1 MNTKDIASSTPYTI
15 QYNDNY
21 LRDYINTSGFKWDSS
36 CLDVAFKNL
45 GDKFNEYIQ
54 KIGDFNTIT
63 VPYDPIYTPPRSYQE
78 KDYSGPCPEGWTKQG
93 GWWGGCT
100 NQNYSAKPWG
110 ECPAG
115 RTKHVE
121 RKEPCPPNSTSN
133 SPNISYPYWV
143 TVTKYYRWWWGWWN
157 IPYNTYE
164 LRYSSYP
171 NPNYYPGW
179 NGPYDWNGMTYCYT
193 NGDNTRSNWQNTA
206 KTDCINSGGSTEWGA
221 NYCLKRNKYDPRTE
235 PQSYFNG
242 YSNAAKTDWEN
253 QCQAY
258 WPMRTINI
266 PEKYTCQY
274 GDKLEDKLD
283 NNIARGNII
292 NIGVGYTAIDAAK
305 SALKSNKMIDNYF
318 AIIDNN
324 LYIIGPNSN
333 INVITSK
340 GAYQKNC
347 PDNNNRKVTLY
358 VINQK
363 FFDMLKECKDVNSS
377 LNSLNE
383 SRNIVQDAI
392 TSVSEK
398 FIGGSRNSKII
409 EHLVNEDIL
418 KNQNEISANLI
429 SNYNKKA
436 ELYNYQVGLLGQNEK
451 LVEDN
456 NKKLNNQLDELSQI
470 QDQIAL
476 KDRVI
481 ILNDELSQKQ
491 IRNKKILIG
500 FFVLIPFLG
509 IPLLL
514 IVSKAFSPMIGIGIA
529 ALMIVGYIIYMIV
542 VANQND
548 IKKFGRE
555 NKNVISKYEKSL
567 ANYWNKQKEA
577 LRSSLNNFVNENC
590 ANNGLQE
597 EEEEESGTGGSGGSG
612 GSGAYPKGDYLM
624 KSNGPFYYYD
634 GSAPP
639 QQIHP
644 GATGSINFSIEGE
657 DQEFPN
663 IDLKKIKNP
672 ITKFFFQTW
681 LSILNQNGIQPND
694 PRFNEVLDVIDFPD
708 SDQTPMPFWDNIKLP
723 IVTNINQ
730 QFNYLFQSYN
740 GQKRNL
746 SQTASVLLV
755 DLWNFIFGD
764 KIPKDI
770 YDSWVNKLA
779 DVVKQSTP
787 NIEKFYEDYL
797 KYIMGLTKFTEKY
810 GSGDAGLARF
820 VEIKMVD
827 FIKTFN
833 QDISVSQPFAKRY
846 VP

>member
-1 MNTKDIASSTPYTI
+1 MNSKDIASSTPYTI

-45 GDKFNEYIQ
+45 GTRFNEYVQ
-54 KIGDFNTIT
+54 PIGDFNTVA
-63 VPYDPIYTPPRSYQE
+63 VPNDPIYTPPTSYQE
-78 KDYSGPCPEGWTKQG
+78 KDYSDSCPEGWTKQAG
-93 GWWGGCT
+93 SGCT
-100 NQNYSAKPWG
+100 NQNYNG
-110 ECPAG
+110 NCLAG
-115 RTKHVE
+115 RTKQVK
-121 RKEPCPPNSTSN
+121 RRPTCPPNSTS
-133 SPNISYPYWV
+133 PNISYSYWV
-143 TVTKYYRWWWGWWN
+143 TVTRYYRWWWWN
-157 IPYNTYE
+157 IPYKAYE
-164 LRYSSYP
+164 LRYASYP

-179 NGPYDWNGMTYCYT
+179 IGPYDWNDYTYCYT

-206 KTDCINSGGSTEWGA
+206 RTDCQNSGGSSEWGPH
-221 NYCLKRNKYDPRTE
+221 YCLKKNTYDPQTE
-235 PQSYFNG
+235 APSYFNG
-242 YSNAAKTDWEN
+242 YTNAAKTDWEN
-253 QCQAY
+253 NCKAY
-258 WPMRTINI
+258 WPMKTINV

-274 GDKLEDKLD
+274 GERLD
-283 NNIARGNII
+283 DNIARGNII
-292 NIGVGYTAIDAAK
+292 NIGVGYNVVDAAK
-305 SALKSNKMIDNYF
+305 SALKSNRMIDNYF

-333 INVITSK
+333 VNVITSK
-340 GAYQKNC
+340 GRYQKNC

-363 FFDMLKECKDVNSS
+363 FFDMLQDCKTMNNS

-392 TSVSEK
+392 TSINEK
-398 FIGGSRNSKII
+398 FIGGSRNGEII

-451 LVEDN
+451 LVEDH

-514 IVSKAFSPMIGIGIA
+514 IVSKAFSPMIGVGIA
-529 ALMIVGYIIYMIV
+529 VLMVVGYIIYMIV
-542 VANQND
+542 VANQSD

-555 NKNVISKYEKSL
+555 NKNIISKYEKSL

-597 EEEEESGTGGSGGSG
+597 EEEEGGRSGSGSGGG
-612 GSGAYPKGDYLM
+612 GGRNIAYLKGDYLM

-639 QQIHP
+639 QQIYP
-644 GATGSINFSIEGE
+644 GATGRINFSIEGE

-663 IDLKKIKNP
+663 INLSKIKNP

-681 LSILNQNGIQPND
+681 LTILNQNGILPTD

-730 QFNYLFQSYN
+730 QFNYLFQSYS
-740 GQKRNL
+740 GEKRNL

-764 KIPKDI
+764 KIPGDVYGI
-770 YDSWVNKLA
+770 WVNKLA

-787 NIEKFYEDYL
+787 NIEQFYSDYL
-797 KYIMGLTKFTEKY
+797 TSIMGLPKFTEKY
-810 GSGDAGLARF
+810 GTGDAGLAKF

>member
-1 MNTKDIASSTPYTI
+1 VQKVGDYNT
-15 QYNDNY
+15 
-21 LRDYINTSGFKWDSS
+21 
-36 CLDVAFKNL
+36 VAATNP
-45 GDKFNEYIQ
+45 Q
-54 KIGDFNTIT
+54 
-63 VPYDPIYTPPRSYQE
+63 YTPPKSWQE
-78 KDYSGPCPEGWTKQG
+78 KDYSGPCPEGWTSTLVWDYDGVNKYSS
-93 GWWGGCT
+93 CT
-100 NQNYSAKPWG
+100 NPSYTG
-110 ECPAG
+110 TCPAG
-115 RTKHVE
+115 RTKQIK
-121 RKEPCPPNSTSN
+121 RAATCPPNKGGASTIWKDNWQYQNKSCYGGDN
-133 SPNISYPYWV
+133 GYWNWSWSSWKWSWTSRPWYYNCPGWVNNGSYV
-143 TVTKYYRWWWGWWN
+143 N
-157 IPYNTYE
+157 NQNH
-164 LRYSSYP
+164 YP
-171 NPNYYPGW
+171 NFY
-179 NGPYDWNGMTYCYT
+179 GPWDWSDSTYCYT
-193 NGDNTRSNWQNTA
+193 PGDSTRSNWQNQA
-206 KTDCINSGGSTEWGA
+206 QSDCTNSGGSIEWGS
-221 NYCLKRNKYDPRTE
+221 NWCLKKNTYDPQTESPSYFWNLPWSGTE
-235 PQSYFNG
+235 PKRN
-242 YSNAAKTDWEN
+242 WEN
-253 QCQAY
+253 QCKAY
-258 WPMRTINI
+258 WPMKTINI
-266 PEKYTCQY
+266 PGKWTCQY
-274 GDKLEDKLD
+274 GEKIEDD
-283 NNIARGNII
+283 MARGNII
-292 NIGVGYTAIDAAK
+292 NIGVGYTTIDAAK
-305 SALKSNKMIDNYF
+305 NALKSNKMIDNYF

-324 LYIIGPNSN
+324 LYIIGANSN
-333 INVITSK
+333 VNVITSK
-340 GAYQKNC
+340 GPYQTNC
-347 PDNNNRKVTLY
+347 TENNNRKIQLY

-363 FFDMLKECKDVNSS
+363 FFDMLKDCKEMNNS

-392 TSVSEK
+392 TSVREK
-398 FIGGSRNSKII
+398 FIGGSRNGEII
-409 EHLVNEDIL
+409 EHLVDEDIL
-418 KNQNEISANLI
+418 KNQNEISSNLI

-451 LVEDN
+451 LVEDH

-481 ILNDELSQKQ
+481 VLNDELSQKQ

-514 IVSKAFSPMIGIGIA
+514 IVSKAFSPMIGVGIA
-529 ALMIVGYIIYMIV
+529 VLMVVGYIIYMIV
-542 VANQND
+542 VSNQSD

-597 EEEEESGTGGSGGSG
+597 EEGGTGRSGRSGSGRNI
-612 GSGAYPKGDYLM
+612 AYPKGDYLM

-639 QQIHP
+639 QQIYP
-644 GATGSINFSIEGE
+644 GAVGRINFDIEGE

-672 ITKFFFQTW
+672 ITKFFFDTW
-681 LSILNQNGIQPND
+681 LSILKKNGIQPTD
-694 PRFNEVLDVIDFPD
+694 QRFNEVLDVIDFPD

-730 QFNYLFQSYN
+730 QFNYLFQSYS
-740 GQKRNL
+740 GEKKNL

-755 DLWNFIFGD
+755 DLWNFVFGD
-764 KIPKDI
+764 KIPGDI
-770 YDSWVNKLA
+770 YRDWVNKLA
-779 DVVKQSTP
+779 DVVKQPNP
-787 NIEKFYEDYL
+787 NIEKFYSDYL
-797 KYIMGLTKFTEKY
+797 KEIMVLTKFTDKY
-810 GSGDAGLARF
+810 GSGEAGLAKF

>member
-1 MNTKDIASSTPYTI
+1 MNSKDIASSTPYTI

-21 LRDYINTSGFKWDSS
+21 LKDYINTSGFQWDSS

-45 GDKFNEYIQ
+45 GTKFNEYVQ
-54 KIGDFNTIT
+54 TIGDFNTVA
-63 VPYDPIYTPPRSYQE
+63 VPNDPIYTPPRSYQE
-78 KDYSGPCPEGWTKQG
+78 KDYSGPCPEGWTKQAG
-93 GWWGGCT
+93 GGCT

-110 ECPAG
+110 ECVAG
-115 RTKHVE
+115 RTKQVK
-121 RKEPCPPNSTSN
+121 RSPTCPPNSTS
-133 SPNISYPYWV
+133 PNISYSYWAAV
-143 TVTKYYRWWWGWWN
+143 TRYYRWWWWN
-157 IPYNTYE
+157 IPYTAYE
-164 LRYSSYP
+164 IRYASYP

-179 NGPYDWNGMTYCYT
+179 IGPYNWSDRSYCYT
-193 NGDNTRSNWQNTA
+193 NPDYTRSNWQNTA
-206 KTDCINSGGSTEWGA
+206 MTDCKNNGGSNEWGP
-221 NYCLKRNKYDPRTE
+221 NYCLKPNIYDPQTE
-235 PQSYFNG
+235 APSYFNG
-242 YSNAAKTDWEN
+242 YTNAAKTDWEN
-253 QCQAY
+253 SCQAY
-258 WPMRTINI
+258 WPMKTINV

-274 GDKLEDKLD
+274 GERLD
-283 NNIARGNII
+283 DNIARGNII
-292 NIGVGYTAIDAAK
+292 NIGVGYTAVDAAK

-333 INVITSK
+333 VNVITSK
-340 GAYQKNC
+340 GRYQKNC

-363 FFDMLKECKDVNSS
+363 FFDMLKDCKTMNTS

-392 TSVSEK
+392 NSVSEK
-398 FIGGSRNSKII
+398 FIGGSRNGEII

-451 LVEDN
+451 LVEDH

-514 IVSKAFSPMIGIGIA
+514 IVSKAFSPMIGISIA
-529 ALMIVGYIIYMIV
+529 VLMVVGYIIYMIV
-542 VANQND
+542 VSNQSD

-597 EEEEESGTGGSGGSG
+597 EEEGGRSGSGSGSG
-612 GSGAYPKGDYLM
+612 SERNIAYPKGDYLM

-639 QQIHP
+639 QQIYP
-644 GATGSINFSIEGE
+644 GAVGRINFDIEGE

-681 LSILNQNGIQPND
+681 LTILNQNGIQPTD
-694 PRFNEVLDVIDFPD
+694 SRFNEVLDVIDFPD

-730 QFNYLFQSYN
+730 QFNYLFQSYS
-740 GQKRNL
+740 GEKKNL

-755 DLWNFIFGD
+755 DLWNFVFGD
-764 KIPKDI
+764 KIPGDV
-770 YDSWVNKLA
+770 YRDWVNRLA
-779 DVVKQSTP
+779 DVVKQPTP
-787 NIEKFYEDYL
+787 NIEKFYSDYL
-797 KYIMGLTKFTEKY
+797 KEITAPSFTKFTEKY
-810 GSGDAGLARF
+810 GTLDKF
-820 VEIKMVD
+820 VEIKMID

-846 VP
+846 VPVP

>member
-1 MNTKDIASSTPYTI
+1 MNSKDIASSTPYTI

-21 LRDYINTSGFKWDSS
+21 LKDYINTSGFKWDSS

-45 GDKFNEYIQ
+45 GDKFNEYVQ
-54 KIGDFNTIT
+54 QVGEFNTVA
-63 VPYDPIYTPPRSYQE
+63 VPNDPIYTPPRSYQE
-78 KDYSGPCPEGWTKQG
+78 KDYSGSCPDGWTKQAG
-93 GWWGGCT
+93 GGCT

-110 ECPAG
+110 ECLAG
-115 RTKHVE
+115 RTKQE
-121 RKEPCPPNSTSN
+121 KRSPTCPQNSTS
-133 SPNISYPYWV
+133 PNITYSYWQSV
-143 TVTKYYRWWWGWWN
+143 TRYYRFIGIN
-157 IPYNTYE
+157 FPYKAWE

-179 NGPYDWNGMTYCYT
+179 IGPYDWNDKTYCYT
-193 NGDNTRSNWQNTA
+193 NGDSTRSNWQNTA
-206 KTDCINSGGSTEWGA
+206 RTDCQNSGGSTEWGPH
-221 NYCLKRNKYDPRTE
+221 YCLKPNQYDPKTE
-235 PQSYFNG
+235 GPSYFNT
-242 YSNAAKTDWEN
+242 YTNTQKTEWEN
-253 QCQAY
+253 HCQAY
-258 WPMRTINI
+258 WPMKTINV

-274 GDKLEDKLD
+274 GEKLAD
-283 NNIARGNII
+283 NIARGHII
-292 NIGVGYTAIDAAK
+292 NIGVGYNVVDSAK
-305 SALKSNKMIDNYF
+305 SALKSNRMIDNYF

-333 INVITSK
+333 VNVITSK
-340 GAYQKNC
+340 GRYQKNC
-347 PDNNNRKVTLY
+347 PDNNNQKVTLY

-363 FFDMLKECKDVNSS
+363 FFDMLRDCKTMNNS

-383 SRNIVQDAI
+383 SRDIVQDAI
-392 TSVSEK
+392 TSINEK
-398 FIGGSRNSKII
+398 FIGGSRNGEII

-436 ELYNYQVGLLGQNEK
+436 ELYNYQVGLLGQKEK
-451 LVEDN
+451 LVEDH

-481 ILNDELSQKQ
+481 ELNDELAKKQ

-514 IVSKAFSPMIGIGIA
+514 IVSKAFSPIIGIGIA
-529 ALMIVGYIIYMIV
+529 VLMVIGYIIYIIV
-542 VANQND
+542 IANQSD

-577 LRSSLNNFVNENC
+577 LRSSLNNFVNEKC
-590 ANNGLQE
+590 AN
-597 EEEEESGTGGSGGSG
+597 SGNEQDGSGGGGGGGGGGGSGGGGSS

-639 QQIHP
+639 QQIYP
-644 GATGSINFSIEGE
+644 GAIGSIEFSTEGNI
-657 DQEFPN
+657 QKFPN
-663 IDLKKIKNP
+663 NFDFSKIKNP
-672 ITKFFFQTW
+672 VTKFFFMIW
-681 LSILNQNGIQPND
+681 IDILLKNGIKIDD

-708 SDQTPMPFWDNIKLP
+708 SDQTPMPFWDNVKLP

-730 QFNYLFQSYN
+730 QFNYLFQSYS
-740 GQKRNL
+740 GEKKNL

-764 KIPKDI
+764 KIPGDLYEK
-770 YDSWVNKLA
+770 WVKRLA
-779 DVVKQSTP
+779 DVVKQTSP

-797 KYIMGLTKFTEKY
+797 KELMTSTKFTEKY
-810 GSGDAGLARF
+810 GSGDTGLNKF

-833 QDISVSQPFAKRY
+833 QDISVSQPFAKKY